1 MYIKRKIGF
10 IIRIDH
16 KNRQRNEAS
25 SDFSI
30 RRLGLQ
36 SRCHQDGPVGKGAV
50 AKPDNPS
57 LIPVTHIV
65 EEENKHPH
73 AVLRPPPPASEC
85 HGTHPAHTQM

>member
-36 SRCHQDGPVGKGAV
+36 SRCHQDGPVGKGAI

-57 LIPVTHIV
+57 LIPVTHVV

-73 AVLRPPPPASEC
+73 AVLRPPPASEC